1 MLNLTTFK
9 EIIYPIL
16 DLIIKITIGI
26 IIAIYLHRRTNR
38 DKIKEL
44 LINTYMEYLNK
55 LESFSYLQ
63 INNYMINF
71 YKKLK
76 NWANKYLSD
85 KKVLSQFI
93 KELDNI
99 LQKEQSKYSDDYFQE
114 KANFTPYTYKF
125 CFLIG
130 KKYYFKKILP
140 SEKEMSKFLLD
151 NNRSNQIAEEVIKN
165 EVIQKYLSQIDQANM
180 DEILLNIK
188 NEVTKQISQKHVED
202 NKRFMNSYS
211 VKLAEA
217 IDKI

>member
-9 EIIYPIL
+9 EIIYPIV

-76 NWANKYLSD
+76 DWANKYLSD

-165 EVIQKYLSQIDQANM
+165 EVIQKYLS
-180 DEILLNIK
+180 
-188 NEVTKQISQKHVED
+188 
-202 NKRFMNSYS
+202 
-211 VKLAEA
+211 
-217 IDKI
+217 